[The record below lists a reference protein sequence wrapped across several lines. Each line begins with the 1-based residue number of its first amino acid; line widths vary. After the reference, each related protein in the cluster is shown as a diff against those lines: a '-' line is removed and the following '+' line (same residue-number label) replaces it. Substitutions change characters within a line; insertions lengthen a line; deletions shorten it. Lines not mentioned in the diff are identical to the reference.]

1 LDARDP
7 SLARYM
13 GDEATTIELDLGY
26 WAVIDKVN
34 EHVEVGLTGDVRV
47 DATNPPRF
55 GSASGAPHTSL
66 SEELEAG
73 AAVPKGVEILRGKP
87 LTVAFQY
94 GSGSVMYS
102 SPHMNAQRYTAAS
115 QLGPRHMS
123 IGDTNLERLAMW
135 NTLAAITGSEAL
147 AAAKAVENRGCSPA
161 DKVIDSVAP
170 NDCLEYE
177 IDHAIGGALAI
188 SAATNRG
195 TVEMTAYDPDG
206 RMAASAEVGHAPS
219 TMLIPDAVRGKWILR
234 VRAPGDDAASIAFV
248 ACIGESA
255 QSGPEL
261 AEGEVRFGPNPAN
274 TALNVYYS
282 LSADADLMVY
292 DVTGRMVY
300 SCKLRASD
308 HQLVWDLT
316 ANGGAPLANGLY
328 LAVVRSDGRA
338 VGRPFR
344 LVIQR

>member
-1 LDARDP
+1 MR
-7 SLARYM
+7 
-13 GDEATTIELDLGY
+13 
-26 WAVIDKVN
+26 
-34 EHVEVGLTGDVRV
+34 
-47 DATNPPRF
+47 
-55 GSASGAPHTSL
+55 ASGD
-66 SEELEAG
+66 
-73 AAVPKGVEILRGKP
+73 
-87 LTVAFQY
+87 
-94 GSGSVMYS
+94 S
-102 SPHMNAQRYTAAS
+102 SS
-115 QLGPRHMS
+115 
-123 IGDTNLERLAMW
+123 
-135 NTLAAITGSEAL
+135 
-147 AAAKAVENRGCSPA
+147 
-161 DKVIDSVAP
+161 
-170 NDCLEYE
+170 
-177 IDHAIGGALAI
+177 
-188 SAATNRG
+188 
-195 TVEMTAYDPDG
+195 
-206 RMAASAEVGHAPS
+206 
-219 TMLIPDAVRGKWILR
+219 
-234 VRAPGDDAASIAFV
+234 SIAFV

>member
-1 LDARDP
+1 
-7 SLARYM
+7 
-13 GDEATTIELDLGY
+13 
-26 WAVIDKVN
+26 
-34 EHVEVGLTGDVRV
+34 
-47 DATNPPRF
+47 
-55 GSASGAPHTSL
+55 
-66 SEELEAG
+66 
-73 AAVPKGVEILRGKP
+73 
-87 LTVAFQY
+87 
-94 GSGSVMYS
+94 
-102 SPHMNAQRYTAAS
+102 
-115 QLGPRHMS
+115 MS

-177 IDHAIGGALAI
+177 IDHATGGALAI